1 MLERHIMGITAAQF
15 VWSPAGDDANPPDA
29 EAASSGGQEM
39 QCLPEEGGEDT
50 APKRRRPE
58 KNESIDH
65 DNH

>member
-1 MLERHIMGITAAQF
+1 MGITAAQF
-15 VWSPAGDDANPPDA
+15 DWSPVEDDADLLDD

-58 KNESIDH
+58 KSESMDH